1 MAAASRLIARPRPAI
16 IGCMSDLDKAYAL
29 NGPEDCV
36 RLYADWA
43 ASYDAGFAADM
54 DYRLP
59 AHGAAA
65 FLSHGGGAGPVLDV
79 GAGTGL
85 LAAALR
91 DRGLTAGIDGIDL
104 SPDMLA
110 LARKK
115 GLYTRLVAADVTQ
128 PLSLPQAYGG
138 IVTSGTFTRGHVGPD
153 ALAHLEAVAAPGAL
167 FALSINAGVYRDRGF
182 DTALSR
188 RPSVSLIE
196 VAIYGPRARAGSDG
210 PADDRALI
218 ALWRHPG

>member
-1 MAAASRLIARPRPAI
+1 M
-16 IGCMSDLDKAYAL
+16 IGGMSDLDKAYAL
-29 NGPEDCV
+29 NGPEDCA

-59 AHGAAA
+59 AHVAAA
-65 FLSHGGGAGPVLDV
+65 FLAHGGGPGGPVLDV

-91 DRGLTAGIDGIDL
+91 EQGLTAEIDGIDL

-110 LARKK
+110 RAQEKR
-115 GLYTRLVAADVTQ
+115 LYTRLVAADVTQ
-128 PLSLPQAYGG
+128 PLALPRAYAG
-138 IVTSGTFTRGHVGPD
+138 IVSSGTFTHGHVGPD
-153 ALAHLEAVAAPGAL
+153 ALGHLEAVAAPGAL
-167 FALSINAGVYRDRGF
+167 FALSINAGVYRDKGF
-182 DTALSR
+182 DIALSR
-188 RPSVSLIE
+188 RPSVTLIE
-196 VAIYGPRARAGSDG
+196 VSIYGPRARAGTDG
-210 PADDRALI
+210 HADDRALI